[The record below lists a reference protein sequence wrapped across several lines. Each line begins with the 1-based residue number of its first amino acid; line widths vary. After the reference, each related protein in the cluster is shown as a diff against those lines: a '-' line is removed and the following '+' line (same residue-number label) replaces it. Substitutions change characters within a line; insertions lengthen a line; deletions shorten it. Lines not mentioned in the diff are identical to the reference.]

1 MEFGFCQ
8 KTQHYDFIMASNYVI
23 VSIKLCLDVAN
34 YEYII
39 LCNFD
44 EPIVSAFEVI
54 GVPPKHPTPV
64 AGNVTE
70 FYAFFCFPFDKNQGA
85 DVSV

>member
-1 MEFGFCQ
+1 MPLAFLAITTGFNHSVGLS
-8 KTQHYDFIMASNYVI
+8 TFSMTLLASR
-23 VSIKLCLDVAN
+23 SS
-34 YEYII
+34 
-39 LCNFD
+39 
-44 EPIVSAFEVI
+44 SAFEVI

-70 FYAFFCFPFDKNQGA
+70 FYAFFCFPFDKNQGT

>member
-1 MEFGFCQ
+1 MPLAFLAITTGFNHSVGLS
-8 KTQHYDFIMASNYVI
+8 TFSMTLLAS
-23 VSIKLCLDVAN
+23 
-34 YEYII
+34 
-39 LCNFD
+39 
-44 EPIVSAFEVI
+44 VI

-70 FYAFFCFPFDKNQGA
+70 FYAFFCFPFDKNQGT